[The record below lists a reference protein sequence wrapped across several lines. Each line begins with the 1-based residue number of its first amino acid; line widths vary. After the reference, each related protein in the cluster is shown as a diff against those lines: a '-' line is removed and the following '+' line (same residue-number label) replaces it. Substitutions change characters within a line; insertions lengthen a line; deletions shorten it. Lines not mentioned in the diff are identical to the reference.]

1 MKIIVIGTVKFS
13 LEMLQ
18 TICEQPVDLV
28 GVVTGEHNGVNSDY
42 KDLEPFCKQNGIS
55 CYKTSDINSKESI
68 EWIRS
73 KGVDLIFCLG
83 WSRLIK
89 SELLNLTS
97 LGIIG
102 YHPTLL
108 PKNRGRHPLIW
119 ALVLGL
125 KETGSTFFFMDEG
138 ADSGD
143 IISQEKILISAAD
156 DANSLYIK
164 IAKIAKI
171 AKMQL
176 IAIVSSILN
185 DNYQRVPQNHNLA
198 NSWRKR
204 GQRDGKIDWRM
215 SAKSIHNLVRGLT
228 HPYVGAH
235 FVFAGEEYK
244 VWKSCL
250 DDRKV
255 DPYFEPGKVIKSEQ
269 QELVIKCGEGCIKLI
284 MIEPMPNLSTGDY
297 L

>member
-1 MKIIVIGTVKFS
+1 MKVIVIGTVQFT
-13 LEMLQ
+13 LEMLK
-18 TICEQPVDLV
+18 TIQEQEVELV
-28 GVVTGEHNGVNSDY
+28 GVVTAESSTENSDY
-42 KDLEPFCKQNGIS
+42 VDLIPFCKQNMVP
-55 CYKTSDINSKESI
+55 CYNTDDINSDNSI
-68 EWIRS
+68 EWINS
-73 KGVDLIFCLG
+73 LDADIIFCLG

-89 SELLNLTS
+89 QNVLTITR
-97 LGIIG
+97 GGVIG

-119 ALVLGL
+119 VLVLGL

-138 ADSGD
+138 VDSGD